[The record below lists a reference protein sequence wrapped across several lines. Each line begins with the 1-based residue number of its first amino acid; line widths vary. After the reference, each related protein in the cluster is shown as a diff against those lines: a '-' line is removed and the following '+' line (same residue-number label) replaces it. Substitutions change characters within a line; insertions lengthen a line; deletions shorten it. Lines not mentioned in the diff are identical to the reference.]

1 MCGISGFY
9 NFDGAPADASILH
22 RMTDIQR
29 HRGPDDQGFR
39 LFSLKSGRSLA
50 YAPEVPPAPSSAFEG
65 GVGFNRLSILD
76 LSMRGHQPMANDS
89 ETVLLAFN
97 GEIYNANDYRPM
109 LEANGYR
116 FRSRTDTEVILRL
129 YEEFGIE
136 GCVHRLNGMFAFVI
150 IDLRSGEIHI
160 VRDQFG
166 IKPMYYARVGNSLLF
181 ASEAK
186 GIMAWPGFPREID
199 PAMLDEYLLFR
210 YNAGEG
216 FLLRGI
222 KQLRPGHRL
231 RVMAGGE
238 VRIHRYH
245 EIPPVVAERMTEQE
259 ALDRFEA
266 EFEAGVKRQ
275 LISDR
280 KLGLQLSGGIDS
292 SLVASHARQR
302 AGQDMEAFSIVFN
315 DEAMSERK
323 WIDQCAKATGTI
335 SYMYPLTPDYF
346 FAHLRRAAWHY
357 DSPIN
362 LGNAVGLYMLAERAA
377 KHVTVMLTGDGAD
390 ELMGGYPRFFMAAL
404 RPLARPFLPMLRN
417 MPVIGGK
424 IARNFDMPR
433 GRDNVGW
440 FIAHSTAMREW
451 QVRHLRPDAD
461 LSGPMERRRDI
472 FGPASSSFVD
482 DCTRYEMETFM
493 VELLIR
499 QDKMT
504 MAHSLETRVPFLDR
518 ETVNLALRLPTSL
531 RVQPQFRLEGSV
543 ESGTKILLKKLSERR
558 FGRDFTYRRK
568 MGFGLPLAEF
578 IRDRRF
584 QELWNDSLRPTL
596 ARRGWVEADVAD
608 GWVRQIV
615 SGVHGRDSAVAAV
628 WATEA
633 LWSIVSLE
641 IWAQECLDMKT
652 LSAGKPFSL
661 PG

>member
-9 NFDGAPADASILH
+9 NFDGAPANAAILG

-39 LFSLKSGRSLA
+39 LFSLKSGRSLE
-50 YAPEVPPAPSSAFEG
+50 YAPDTPPAPTPAFEG
-65 GVGFNRLSILD
+65 GLGFNRLSIID
-76 LSMRGHQPMANDS
+76 LSPRGHQPMANES
-89 ETVLLAFN
+89 QTVFLAFN

-109 LEANGYR
+109 LESAGYS
-116 FRSRTDTEVILRL
+116 FRSRTDTEVILCL

-136 GCVHRLNGMFAFVI
+136 GCVQRLNGMFAFVI
-150 IDLRSGEIHI
+150 VDLRTGEIHI
-160 VRDQFG
+160 ARDHFG
-166 IKPMYYARVGNSLLF
+166 IKPMYYARAGNTLLF
-181 ASEAK
+181 SSEAK
-186 GIMAWPGFPREID
+186 GIMAWPGFRREID

-231 RVMAGGE
+231 RVLAGGE
-238 VRIHRYH
+238 LRIHRYH
-245 EIPPVVAERMTEQE
+245 DISPAVAENITEKE
-259 ALDRFEA
+259 AIDRFEA
-266 EFEAGVKRQ
+266 TFEAGVKRQ

-292 SLVASHARQR
+292 SLVASCARQR
-302 AGQDMEAFSIVFN
+302 AGQELEAFSIVFN

-323 WIDQCAKATGTI
+323 WIDHCAKATGTI
-335 SYMYPLTPDYF
+335 SYKYPLTTDYF
-346 FAHLRRAAWHY
+346 FTHLRRATWHY

-362 LGNAVGLYMLAERAA
+362 LGNAVGLYMLAEQAA

-390 ELMGGYPRFFMAAL
+390 ELLGGYPRFFMAAL
-404 RPLARPFLPMLRN
+404 RPMTRPFLSLLRN
-417 MPVIGGK
+417 LPRIGKK

-433 GRDNVGW
+433 GLDNVGW

-451 QVRHLRPDAD
+451 QVRDLRPDAD
-461 LSGPMERRRDI
+461 LIAPMEGRRSI
-472 FGPASSSFVD
+472 FGPASGSFID

-518 ETVNLALRLPTSL
+518 DTVNLARRLPTCL
-531 RVQPQFRLEGSV
+531 RVRGQIRLSGSV
-543 ESGTKILLKKLSERR
+543 ESGTKILLKKMAERR
-558 FGRDFTYRRK
+558 FGNDFTYRRK
-568 MGFGLPLAEF
+568 MGFGLPLGEF
-578 IRDRRF
+578 IRERRF
-584 QELWNDSLRPTL
+584 QELWNDSLRPNL
-596 ARRGWVEADVAD
+596 ARRGWVDAAVAD
-608 GWVRQIV
+608 AWVRQIA
-615 SGVHGRDSAVAAV
+615 GGLHGRDAAVASI

-641 IWAQECLDMKT
+641 TWAQEFLDT
-652 LSAGKPFSL
+652 TAFS
-661 PG
+661 PGRNF